1 MRHRKQTD
9 KLGRTTE
16 HRAAMLSNILAS
28 LVDHERVV
36 TTLRIARSARRDAD
50 RLVTLAKRNTLHA
63 RRQAISCL
71 RPSGDARKATVR
83 KLFDVLGPRY
93 AERPGGYT
101 RIIKLAP
108 RRGDNAP
115 MAILEFVGAELTLKE
130 RRRAEEPEEELAVET
145 ELASDVQVQAEE
157 QAPAAEEAEAP
168 AAQAGAEAAE
178 AAAAEDE
185 TEAAEEAAAPAA
197 AAEEEQSEEREE
209 EPKDRK
215 GGLGRFFRRII
226 KRDDDAQS

>member
-1 MRHRKQTD
+1 MRHRKHTD
-9 KLGRTTE
+9 KLGRTSD
-16 HRAAMLSNILAS
+16 HRAAMLSNLVAS

-50 RLVTLAKRNTLHA
+50 KLVTLAKRNNLHA
-63 RRQAISCL
+63 RRQAISYL
-71 RPSGDARKATVR
+71 RPSGEARKATVR
-83 KLFDVLGPRY
+83 KLFDVLGPRF

-115 MAILEFVGAELTLKE
+115 MAILEFVGAELTLKQ
-130 RRRAEEPEEELAVET
+130 RRTAEEPEEELLVET
-145 ELASDVQVQAEE
+145 ELASDVQVQAE
-157 QAPAAEEAEAP
+157 
-168 AAQAGAEAAE
+168 AE
-178 AAAAEDE
+178 AAAAETAE
-185 TEAAEEAAAPAA
+185 APVAEAAEEAAAQAPAPEAA
-197 AAEEEQSEEREE
+197 AAEREQKTEKAEE

>member
-1 MRHRKQTD
+1 MRHRKHTD
-9 KLGRTTE
+9 KLGRTSD
-16 HRAAMLSNILAS
+16 HRAAMLSNLVAS

-50 RLVTLAKRNTLHA
+50 KLVTLAKRNNLHA
-63 RRQAISCL
+63 RRQAISYL
-71 RPSGDARKATVR
+71 RPSGEARKATVR
-83 KLFDVLGPRY
+83 KLFDVLGPRF

-115 MAILEFVGAELTLKE
+115 MAILEFVGAELTLKQ
-130 RRRAEEPEEELAVET
+130 RRTAEAPEEELLVET
-145 ELASDVQVQAEE
+145 ELAGDVQVQAE
-157 QAPAAEEAEAP
+157 AAAGAAATAEAP
-168 AAQAGAEAAE
+168 VA
-178 AAAAEDE
+178 
-185 TEAAEEAAAPAA
+185 EAAEEAAGERPAQAAQAPAPETA
-197 AAEEEQSEEREE
+197 AAEREQQTEQAEE